1 MTFTLSEDERLLK
14 DAARAFFSEQAPV
27 SRLRTMR
34 DAKKNG
40 RDPELWAE
48 MRGLGFTAVI
58 VPEEVGGAGLGFRAL
73 GAVLEEA
80 GRTLVA
86 SPLHSSACVG
96 VSALLLAGTDAQKAE
111 WLAPIGAG
119 EVIATL
125 AVDEGAHHAP
135 GKSTLKVSGGKISGA
150 KKYVADGHI
159 ADVFIVS
166 GPEGALYLV
175 KGDAKG
181 LTRRELVTAD
191 SRGAADLTF
200 DGVAAEPMNGGVAV
214 LDAILDRA
222 RIGLAAEMIGQALQ
236 AFEITSDYL
245 KTRKQ
250 FGQVIGG
257 FQALQHRAAKMFT
270 DIELTRSCVAAALD
284 ALDRDAKDV
293 AEYASLA
300 KARAGET
307 LHLVSNEMVQMHGGI
322 GMTDEHDAGLY
333 LKRARVAEALYGG
346 ASFHRD
352 RYASLTGF

>member
-1 MTFTLSEDERLLK
+1 MTFTLNEEQQLLK
-14 DAARAFFSEQAPV
+14 DAARAFCAEQAPV
-27 SRLRTMR
+27 TRFRKQR
-34 DAKKNG
+34 GAKANG

-48 MRGLGFTAVI
+48 MAAMGWAGVI
-58 VPEEVGGAGLGFRAL
+58 VPEEFGGAGLGYVGL
-73 GAVLEEA
+73 GVVLEET

-86 SPLHSSACVG
+86 SPLHSSALAG
-96 VSALLLAGTDAQKAE
+96 ASALLLAGTDAQKAE
-111 WLAPIGAG
+111 WLPKIAAG

-135 GKSTLKVSGGKISGA
+135 GKSALKFAGGKLSG
-150 KKYVADGHI
+150 KKTYVADGHI
-159 ADVFIVS
+159 ADLVIVA
-166 GPEGALYLV
+166 GADLLYLV

-181 LTRRELVTAD
+181 LTRRELITVD

-200 DGVAAEPMNGGVAV
+200 EGVAAEKMNGGAEVI
-214 LDAILDRA
+214 DAILDRA
-222 RIGLAAEMIGQALQ
+222 RIGLAAEMLGQASA
-236 AFEITSDYL
+236 AFEITSEYL

-257 FQALQHRAAKMFT
+257 FQALQHRAAKLFT
-270 DIELTRSCVAAALD
+270 ELELTRSCVLAALD
-284 ALDRDAKDV
+284 ALDRDDKRI

-300 KARAGET
+300 KARAAET
-307 LHLVSNEMVQMHGGI
+307 LHLATSEMVQMHGGI

-352 RYASLTGF
+352 RYAKLLGF